1 MGSASLLV
9 FCVMSSVAANS
20 RRSSSL
26 TTKGNANPSLASVMR
41 RFRAQVDPETARL
54 RHLLADLCRVLGA
67 QATGAPVTPG
77 RTSALSELVTRRLQ
91 DPDLPSLSP
100 RVRQTLDRLLHGD
113 SEKQVARRLN
123 VSQHTVHVYVKTLYR
138 KLNVCSRGE
147 LLSKFVGRRG

>member
-1 MGSASLLV
+1 MSLI
-9 FCVMSSVAANS
+9 AANS
-20 RRSSSL
+20 RSSNSP
-26 TTKGNANPSLASVMR
+26 TTKGGGNPCLASVMR
-41 RFRAQVDPETARL
+41 RFRAPTDPETARL
-54 RHLLADLCRVLGA
+54 RQLLADLCRVLGA
-67 QATGAPVTPG
+67 HATGAPVTPG
-77 RTSALSELVTRRLQ
+77 CTSALSELVTRRLE

-147 LLSKFVGRRG
+147 LLSKFVGGRG